1 MLHVIHAEQL
11 LEAHAAD
18 TGHGVQTGQG
28 QSGNAHRHKDGS
40 DGNGHAEHLKE
51 ACDAAAENLE
61 RGTGGGGAVRSSG
74 STGNAEGQDSQQALE
89 HHGAVADLQHVLLV
103 LNGLGRSTGGN
114 QAVEAGDRTAGNRD
128 EQDGEHG
135 AELLIVEAGENGQV
149 HGGVG
154 DQQADNRTG
163 DHSAEH
169 EGGHVVTGLFQQPH
183 GQDRRKEDVDEGD
196 VAPGSLAQDDGAVHT
211 DHEGQHDKGD
221 ADDGLFPAGEVEL
234 LLDQAED
241 DGEHHEHD
249 GDHARRAVGEGGL
262 DLCAVG
268 VKGVEGAG
276 NHVCKSSNDD
286 AAEQPAEQQEQLAA
300 RLADVLLDQQAHG
313 LAVILDGGV
322 QRTEVGDSAEEN
334 AADQDPQQDRQPAER
349 GSLDGTGDRACTCDG
364 GELVG
369 EHRPAVG
376 GNVVFAILQPH
387 SRSLGVGVDT
397 PGLGEP
403 AAISGVRTYQDNRG
417 NQNDYK
423 RIHLNESLFPIK
435 FYNRLWL
442 LLYRDV
448 RNLSMKC
455 SQFSNMSVFDAKCR
469 KFVVYFVCF
478 AALTKGEEGDSI
490 GVETDETFPYS

>member
-1 MLHVIHAEQL
+1 M
-11 LEAHAAD
+11 
-18 TGHGVQTGQG
+18 
-28 QSGNAHRHKDGS
+28 
-40 DGNGHAEHLKE
+40 
-51 ACDAAAENLE
+51 
-61 RGTGGGGAVRSSG
+61 
-74 STGNAEGQDSQQALE
+74 
-89 HHGAVADLQHVLLV
+89 
-103 LNGLGRSTGGN
+103 
-114 QAVEAGDRTAGNRD
+114 EAGDRTAGNRD

-249 GDHARRAVGEGGL
+249 GDHARRAVGKGGL
-262 DLCAVG
+262 DLCAVS

-369 EHRPAVG
+369 EYRPAVG

-423 RIHLNESLFPIK
+423 RIHYMNPSFLLNFTIACAYY
-435 FYNRLWL
+435 FTA
-442 LLYRDV
+442 
-448 RNLSMKC
+448 M
-455 SQFSNMSVFDAKCR
+455 
-469 KFVVYFVCF
+469 FVICQ
-478 AALTKGEEGDSI
+478 
-490 GVETDETFPYS
+490 